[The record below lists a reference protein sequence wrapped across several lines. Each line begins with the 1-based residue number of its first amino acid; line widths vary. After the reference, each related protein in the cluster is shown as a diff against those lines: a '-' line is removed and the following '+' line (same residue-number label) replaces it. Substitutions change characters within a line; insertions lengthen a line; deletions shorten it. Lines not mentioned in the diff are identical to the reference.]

1 MAIRVADDVPDRVVR
16 DRGGF
21 YLQVQVRS
29 GFEAARRALEAAA
42 EEIATLD
49 AGWESA
55 YRLRPGDANTLNH
68 VSEVN
73 DSPIGPDI
81 YIDVKHRSGSSWLLA
96 SDDLPRVR
104 AAHGEYGLGAELVVA
119 ARGPRGAAPG

>member
-16 DRGGF
+16 DRRGF

-49 AGWESA
+49 AG
-55 YRLRPGDANTLNH
+55 
-68 VSEVN
+68 
-73 DSPIGPDI
+73 
-81 YIDVKHRSGSSWLLA
+81 
-96 SDDLPRVR
+96 
-104 AAHGEYGLGAELVVA
+104 
-119 ARGPRGAAPG
+119 